1 MQCHAHAPIDTIS
14 IRILKFLFMFF
25 FKPKL
30 AEEHQHGLDLLDSGT
45 GASTEKLEQEQAM
58 RYNTV
63 TQHKCPFKADDYNVI
78 TTTRKEEL
86 NLKRPKIIV
95 FSSAARM
102 TVGNHP
108 MPTSVHKRSA

>member
-1 MQCHAHAPIDTIS
+1 MPMHQLTQLVYIKIS
-14 IRILKFLFMFF
+14 LYLFIFC
-25 FKPKL
+25 KPKL
-30 AEEHQHGLDLLDSGT
+30 AEEYQHGLDLLDSGT

-63 TQHKCPFKADDYNVI
+63 PQHKCPFKADDYNVI

-95 FSSAARM
+95 TF
-102 TVGNHP
+102 P
-108 MPTSVHKRSA
+108 LQPE